1 MSSQQQ
7 QQQPPEAIS
16 LPSPPND
23 GITSLQY
30 LPSSPSLLASTSWDG
45 GLYIHDTLSNEHLV
59 TQSMECGPLLC
70 MAIPSTSDSEGRG
83 GGDTT
88 HTQGVIYT
96 GGSDGSIKSFDIST
110 STVTTVGKHTL
121 SSNNDDTN
129 NKKVAVSCLSCID
142 GNLLASAGWDSK
154 FHIWNVH
161 NNSTHMDDNDDDD
174 NIKPVVTIDLPGKA
188 FSMDISSD
196 GTKIVIATSGRR
208 NVFIDILLKKKSDT
222 SNNDKENNNE
232 EEEEEVAKI
241 LLDRESSLKY
251 QTRVIKFFPNM
262 SGIALGSIEGRVA
275 IEYLDD
281 IGIKSGKLFILFEGC
296 VVQCYMMCITVNWH
310 SQIINN
316 IIRMYAMG
324 ISLFSG
330 KKKYAFKCHRIN
342 DTIYPVNAIA
352 FHPIHGTFATGGAD
366 GTVVTWDANN
376 KKKLCSIVKC
386 PTSIAC
392 LAFNATGNQLAI
404 ASSYTFEEGER
415 DHPREEIYV
424 RDVLDSEVRP
434 KAKK

>member
-1 MSSQQQ
+1 MSSQQQQQ

-70 MAIPSTSDSEGRG
+70 MAIPSTSDSEGE

-121 SSNNDDTN
+121 SNNDDTH
-129 NKKVAVSCLSCID
+129 KKVAVSCLSCID

-161 NNSTHMDDNDDDD
+161 NNSTHKDDD

-196 GTKIVIATSGRR
+196 GTKVVIATSGRR
-208 NVFIDILLKKKSDT
+208 NVFIDVLKKASN
-222 SNNDKENNNE
+222 NNDKENN
-232 EEEEEVAKI
+232 EEEEEVVVAKL

-281 IGIKSGKLFILFEGC
+281 IGIKSGKR
-296 VVQCYMMCITVNWH
+296 VV
-310 SQIINN
+310 
-316 IIRMYAMG
+316 
-324 ISLFSG
+324 
-330 KKKYAFKCHRIN
+330 
-342 DTIYPVNAIA
+342 
-352 FHPIHGTFATGGAD
+352 
-366 GTVVTWDANN
+366 
-376 KKKLCSIVKC
+376 
-386 PTSIAC
+386 
-392 LAFNATGNQLAI
+392 
-404 ASSYTFEEGER
+404 
-415 DHPREEIYV
+415 
-424 RDVLDSEVRP
+424 VLYYF
-434 KAKK
+434 

>member
-1 MSSQQQ
+1 MSSQQ

-70 MAIPSTSDSEGRG
+70 MAIPSTSENESEGRG
-83 GGDTT
+83 GDDTT

-121 SSNNDDTN
+121 SSSNNDDTH
-129 NKKVAVSCLSCID
+129 KKVAVSCLSCID

-161 NNSTHMDDNDDDD
+161 NLNNKEEDGDD
-174 NIKPVVTIDLPGKA
+174 IKPVITIDLPGKA

-208 NVFIDILLKKKSDT
+208 NVFIDILLKKSDT
-222 SNNDKENNNE
+222 SNRNDKENNE
-232 EEEEEVAKI
+232 EEEEEVVAKI

-281 IGIKSGKLFILFEGC
+281 IGIKSGKIVVVVFILLLEG
-296 VVQCYMMCITVNWH
+296 W
-310 SQIINN
+310 
-316 IIRMYAMG
+316 
-324 ISLFSG
+324 
-330 KKKYAFKCHRIN
+330 
-342 DTIYPVNAIA
+342 
-352 FHPIHGTFATGGAD
+352 
-366 GTVVTWDANN
+366 
-376 KKKLCSIVKC
+376 
-386 PTSIAC
+386 
-392 LAFNATGNQLAI
+392 
-404 ASSYTFEEGER
+404 
-415 DHPREEIYV
+415 
-424 RDVLDSEVRP
+424 
-434 KAKK
+434 